1 MAATA
6 ALPTLSQVQTL
17 DTAYLHEAAQH
28 WTRTANLWE
37 QAFTEVHE
45 QMSSPG
51 GLDVGGT
58 RLNEEIVNCPPA
70 LQPRRPLL
78 LRTNQHREKSRHPIG
93 VHDQQHRVVAKV
105 KLPSQFGA
113 NDGHTAKLS
122 HAQMGWQ

>member
-58 RLNEEIVNCPPA
+58 RLNEEIVNCPPRSSRDA
-70 LQPRRPLL
+70 PCCCA
-78 LRTNQHREKSRHPIG
+78 RTNTERN
-93 VHDQQHRVVAKV
+93 VVT
-105 KLPSQFGA
+105 PSVSMT
-113 NDGHTAKLS
+113 NNTASSPK
-122 HAQMGWQ
+122 